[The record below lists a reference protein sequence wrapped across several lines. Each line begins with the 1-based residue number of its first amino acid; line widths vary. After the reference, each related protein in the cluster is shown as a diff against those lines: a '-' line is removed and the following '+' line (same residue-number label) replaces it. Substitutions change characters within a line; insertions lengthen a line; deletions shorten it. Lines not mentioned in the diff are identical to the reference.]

1 MPLDARQQRKIMG
14 HFATGVTVVG
24 TALDDG
30 TTWGMTANA
39 VTSLSLDPPLV
50 LVAVDKGS
58 QTAKNLQASGRF
70 AISILSA
77 AQEAISRRFA
87 GDGPRDFSGLATKT
101 SVTGSPIL
109 SDAIAWIDCEVSEI
123 LPGGDHDI
131 YLGRVVAGDMKGGDP
146 LLFFCGKYARL
157 AP

>member
-14 HFATGVTVVG
+14 HFATGVTVIG
-24 TALDDG
+24 TALADG

-58 QTAKNLQASGRF
+58 QTATHLQASRRF
-70 AISILSA
+70 AVSILSA
-77 AQEAISRRFA
+77 AQEAVSRRFA
-87 GDGPRDFSGLATKT
+87 GDGPRDFSGLPTKT
-101 SVTGSPIL
+101 AVTGSPIL
-109 SDAIAWIDCEVSEI
+109 AESIAWVDCEVSEV

-131 YLGRVVAGDMKGGDP
+131 YLGRIVAGDMKGGEP
-146 LLFFCGKYARL
+146 LLFFCGKYGRL
-157 AP
+157 AT